1 MQFWSALEPYIERGE
16 SAVVYLVAHSTRH
29 SPGTPGARMFVTASG
44 ASYGTIGGGG
54 MEAELKHDARRAL
67 ATRTALPPSAEKLV
81 HRKGGR
87 GQPSGLI
94 CAGEQ
99 INVRWMIDPS
109 MVSEIA
115 TLADHERDGT
125 PARLV
130 IEASGHTIERGV
142 ADVRRPPISFVDG
155 DEWRYEETIFEW
167 RRATIIGGGHCG
179 LALTRTLAQLGY
191 HTTVVDVRPDCPTLT
206 ANHFANEI
214 RVVDDYRSAARTV
227 THRAFHHV
235 IVMTADFPSDIRA
248 LLGVA
253 DVGGFPYVGLMG
265 SPAKIHKIFGA
276 LRVEGVSE
284 DVLSSWHAPIGLR
297 IKSNKPEEIAI
308 SIAAQILAL
317 RDTLFT
323 FTDWPEPNEQT

>member
-44 ASYGTIGGGG
+44 ASHGTVGGGG
-54 MEAELKHDARRAL
+54 MEAELKRDAQRAL
-67 ATRTALPPSAEKLV
+67 ATRTSLPPSAEKLV
-81 HRKGGR
+81 HRKNGR

-99 INVRWMIDPS
+99 VNVRWMIDPS
-109 MVSEIA
+109 MACDIA

-130 IEASGHTIERGV
+130 INAVGHTIERAAV
-142 ADVRRPPISFVDG
+142 DARKPPISFVEG
-155 DEWRYEETIFEW
+155 EHWRYEETVFEW

-179 LALTRTLAQLGY
+179 LALSRTLSQLGY
-191 HTTVVDVRPDCPTLT
+191 HTTVVDVRPDCPTLS

-214 RVVDDYRSAARTV
+214 RIVDDYRMAANTV
-227 THRAFHHV
+227 TYRSFQHV
-235 IVMTADFPSDIRA
+235 IVMTADFPSDVRA

-265 SPAKIHKIFGA
+265 SPAKIHRIFEA
-276 LRVEGVSE
+276 LREEGVSE
-284 DVLSSWHAPIGLR
+284 DVLAQWHAPIGLR

-308 SIAAQILAL
+308 SIAAQMLAL
-317 RDTLFT
+317 RDSLFT
-323 FTDWPEPNEQT
+323 FTDWSEPIEHT